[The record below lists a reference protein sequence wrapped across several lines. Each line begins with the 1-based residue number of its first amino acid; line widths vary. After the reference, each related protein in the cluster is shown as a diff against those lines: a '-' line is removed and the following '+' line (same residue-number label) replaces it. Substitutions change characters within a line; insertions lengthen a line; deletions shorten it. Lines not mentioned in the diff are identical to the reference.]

1 MQLSPKDTGKRNKKR
16 KKITQTSL
24 HIQLPKKVRIKFA
37 ISVKNKSNEVTKEY
51 PLFAGQYYRS
61 RFSVGA
67 CWGGSYCSGV
77 WHVGCDG
84 GEPILRVG

>member
-1 MQLSPKDTGKRNKKR
+1 MQLPPKDTGKRNKKR
-16 KKITQTSL
+16 KKITQNGL
-24 HIQLPKKVRIKFA
+24 RKQLPKKIKFKFA

-51 PLFAGQYYRS
+51 PLFAGQHHRS

-67 CWGGSYCSGV
+67 CWGGSYCPGV
-77 WHVGCDG
+77 WNLGCDG